1 MRLDSHARVASTVV
15 AFGPPMSMIRHR
27 FGGNLRAVRV
37 SVLRRR
43 PPRTADPRLRFFDR
57 LGRLEGDRA
66 SDSGGTRGPDRMT
79 EQEAPTEVDRGHPD
93 DGERG
98 GTCMKFRKLGAL
110 AGVSLLVL
118 SACSSAPAASTAPTG
133 GASGSAL
140 QPSSAQ
146 PAGDSSKG
154 KITIAIE
161 LPQQGSEKA
170 ASDPIINGVKLA
182 VKLAGGT
189 AGGYAIDIPQSA
201 LYDDALNGAHDP
213 QTGANNMSKIVAD
226 QNVVAVIGP
235 LNSSVAKAQIPI
247 SNAGGVL
254 QCSPAN
260 TNQDLTQGAPA
271 KQLRTKPNNYIRVV
285 TTDNVQG
292 PAAAQY
298 IYDVLGKKSV
308 YVIDDTETFGKG
320 VADAFAAEFTKRG
333 GKVVK
338 HDGAPK
344 TTQDYVSIMT
354 AAKALTPE
362 SIYFGGVTATGGARI
377 LLAAQQVGLGDV
389 PFVGPDGINDGS
401 GETKDSFL
409 NLGAAAA
416 KNSYST
422 LAGIGDFPGRAQFEV
437 DYKAAYNTSPTG
449 YAGTGFACAQVV
461 IDALNRAGKT
471 SPANLGALR
480 EAVRAAGTATDVSY
494 TTIVGKITFDAN
506 GDTSQKIVSIYSVDP
521 AAANGKGDWKFE
533 TQVDY
538 AAK

>member
-1 MRLDSHARVASTVV
+1 
-15 AFGPPMSMIRHR
+15 
-27 FGGNLRAVRV
+27 
-37 SVLRRR
+37 
-43 PPRTADPRLRFFDR
+43 
-57 LGRLEGDRA
+57 
-66 SDSGGTRGPDRMT
+66 
-79 EQEAPTEVDRGHPD
+79 
-93 DGERG
+93 
-98 GTCMKFRKLGAL
+98 MKFRKLSAL
-110 AGVSLLVL
+110 AGVAVLVL
-118 SACSSAPAASTAPTG
+118 SACNTTPGTSGAPASGGTG
-133 GASGSAL
+133 GLTPTS
-140 QPSSAQ
+140 PK

-154 KITIAIE
+154 KVTIAIE

-189 AGGYAIDIPQSA
+189 AGGYAIEIPQSA
-201 LYDDALNGAHDP
+201 IYDDALNGAHDP

-226 QNVVAVIGP
+226 TSVVAVIGP

-247 SNAGGVL
+247 SNEGGLL

-260 TNQDLTQGAPA
+260 TNPDLTKGDPA
-271 KQLRTKPNNYIRVV
+271 AQLRTKPNNYIRVV
-285 TTDNVQG
+285 TTDDVQG

-298 IYDVLGKKSV
+298 IFDVLKKKTV

-320 VADAFAAEFTKRG
+320 VADAFEAEFKKRG
-333 GKVVK
+333 GTVVK
-338 HDGAPK
+338 HDAAPK

-354 AAKALTPE
+354 AAKALNPE

-389 PFVGPDGINDGS
+389 PYVGPDGINDGS

-409 NLGAAAA
+409 NLAATAA
-416 KNSYST
+416 KSSYST

-437 DYKAAYNTSPTG
+437 DYKNEYKADPTG

-461 IDALNRAGKT
+461 IDALERGGKAAADAAGV
-471 SPANLGALR
+471 R
-480 EAVRAAGTATDVSY
+480 EAVRAAGTDTAAKY
-494 TTIVGKITFDAN
+494 KTIVGDITFDAG